1 MMYMTMQVQDS
12 RLQEE
17 GCRGARSQMKDL
29 SRQEQEQTPILR
41 ANNEIAS
48 TLDAGGQEAQRSLTV
63 CNKVSSL

>member
-1 MMYMTMQVQDS
+1 MQVQDS

-17 GCRGARSQMKDL
+17 GCQGARSQMKDM

-48 TLDAGGQEAQRSLTV
+48 TIDAGEQGARRSLTV